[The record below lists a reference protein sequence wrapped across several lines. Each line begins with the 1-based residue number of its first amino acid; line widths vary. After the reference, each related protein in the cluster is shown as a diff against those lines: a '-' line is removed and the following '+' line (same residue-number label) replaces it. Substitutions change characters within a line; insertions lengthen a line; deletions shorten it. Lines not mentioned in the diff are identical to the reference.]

1 MRHAQS
7 VATDTLPS
15 DQWLVLTDTQG
26 LVVHASEAFCCAA
39 GYPPEQLRGQP
50 IALLRHP
57 DMPKGPIAD
66 LWETLGRGESWMGML
81 KNRRADGSDF
91 WVDAYISPIQAEDGQ
106 VLEYQ
111 AIYRDPHAEIIQR
124 TQRVYR
130 ARSQG
135 RQPRELRWPRLPIT
149 LQQTLLAALAF
160 LPLALLASWQAPW
173 MAGLLLLIG
182 LALGWLGLCWHGRAQ
197 ARLLSHCRSLVSHPI
212 KQLIYTGRTDA
223 VGQIELAM
231 RLLTVRLEVMV
242 ARIHD
247 SSQQVAGHVARVSQ
261 LLDLSSAASQGQQ
274 SALEAIAAAVEEFT
288 ATIREVADNTHT
300 AAQLGS
306 SNREY
311 GSLGLQRTQAAQHS
325 IQLLAGEL
333 QQSARTVAH
342 LDHDSQAIGRILEV
356 IHSIAEQTNL
366 LALNA
371 AIEAARAGDNGRGFA
386 VVADE
391 VRSLAQRTQ
400 ASTDEI
406 QQLIEALQQ
415 GTGKVVQAIEQ
426 GVQQSRQSVD
436 HINASAEA
444 LDGIALSI
452 DRSDQLNQ
460 QIAAAS
466 DQQNQAAADI
476 NQQIHAIHGLA
487 SDTSR
492 QLLETLHAAQAVS
505 EQMRRQ
511 RALITLLRRH

>member
-1 MRHAQS
+1 MTHFES
-7 VATDTLPS
+7 VPATHS
-15 DQWLVLTDTQG
+15 NQWLVLTDNEG
-26 LVVHASEAFCCAA
+26 LVVHASEAFCNAA
-39 GYPPEQLRGQP
+39 GHPPEQLLGQP
-50 IALLRHP
+50 IAILRHP

-91 WVDAYISPIQAEDGQ
+91 WVDAYISPIQAADGQ

-111 AIYRDPHAEIIQR
+111 AIYRDPDPEIIRR

-130 ARSQG
+130 IRSQG
-135 RQPRELRWPRLPIT
+135 RQPSELRWPRLSAPM
-149 LQQTLLAALAF
+149 LQTLLASLAF
-160 LPLALLASWQAPW
+160 LPLAVLAFRQAPLT
-173 MAGLLLLIG
+173 AGLLFLLGIVLSG
-182 LALGWLGLCWHGRAQ
+182 CALCWHGRAL
-197 ARLLSHCRSLVSHPI
+197 ARLVNHCRSLVSHPI

-231 RLLTVRLEVMV
+231 RLLRVRLEVMV

-247 SSQQVAGHVARVSQ
+247 SSQQVAGHVAQVSD
-261 LLDLSSAASQGQQ
+261 LLDLSSTASLGQQ
-274 SALEAIAAAVEEFT
+274 SALQAIAAAVEEFT
-288 ATIREVADNTHT
+288 ATIREVAANTHT
-300 AAQLGS
+300 AAELGS

-311 GSLGLQRTQAAQHS
+311 GDLGLQRTQAAQQS
-325 IQLLAGEL
+325 IQVLAGEL
-333 QQSARTVAH
+333 QQSALTVAH
-342 LDHDSQAIGRILEV
+342 LNHDSQAIGRILDV

-406 QQLIEALQQ
+406 QQLISALQQ

-452 DRSDQLNQ
+452 GRSDQLNR

-476 NQQIHAIHGLA
+476 SQQIHAIHTLA
-487 SDTSR
+487 SDTSLQLQQTLRAAESVSAQMLR
-492 QLLETLHAAQAVS
+492 QQ
-505 EQMRRQ
+505 
-511 RALITLLRRH
+511 ALISLLRRH